1 MFIILTI
8 TRKTVAKKTLSLCA
22 IVVMLK
28 YKMEMKN
35 GENILKILLR
45 DKEYEIT
52 KNKDGKYSIPK
63 EIKELLQI
71 SVSCIN
77 IDGNRVETSDDL
89 ARINKDDNGM
99 FGVGNNNNNKAQQM
113 KEQGLEY
120 GGRYPAQ
127 TLCDS
132 NTAELLD

>member
-1 MFIILTI
+1 
-8 TRKTVAKKTLSLCA
+8 
-22 IVVMLK
+22 
-28 YKMEMKN
+28 MEMKN

-77 IDGNRVETSDDL
+77 IDGNRVELGESE
-89 ARINKDDNGM
+89 N
-99 FGVGNNNNNKAQQM
+99 
-113 KEQGLEY
+113 
-120 GGRYPAQ
+120 
-127 TLCDS
+127 CDS
-132 NTAELLD
+132 IISANKKSCYRDWETDRKSVV

>member
-1 MFIILTI
+1 
-8 TRKTVAKKTLSLCA
+8 
-22 IVVMLK
+22 
-28 YKMEMKN
+28 MEMKN

-89 ARINKDDNGM
+89 ARINKDDNEEFD
-99 FGVGNNNNNKAQQM
+99 FGLGNIVTGKQI
-113 KEQGLEY
+113 
-120 GGRYPAQ
+120 GRAHV
-127 TLCDS
+127 
-132 NTAELLD
+132 